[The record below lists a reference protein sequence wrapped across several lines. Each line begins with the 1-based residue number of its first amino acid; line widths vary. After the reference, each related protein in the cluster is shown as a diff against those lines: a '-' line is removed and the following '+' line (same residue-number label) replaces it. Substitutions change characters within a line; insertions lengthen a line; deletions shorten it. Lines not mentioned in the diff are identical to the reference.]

1 MNSTILINGVASSEG
16 VPITDSSVL
25 RGDGCFEVLKAYKGI
40 PFALGEHLDRLEQS
54 AASLAITL
62 PPRAEI
68 AGWIEAVAAEC
79 PDCAVRVVV
88 TRGSALPNEVAT
100 PLVIVFA
107 HSWTASR
114 GPARLLPV
122 VAPWHAAG
130 VSWDLAGAKVLSY
143 APNLSA
149 TRRAGAEGFDD
160 ALLLTVDGLM
170 LEGPTFCVAWV
181 VDGVLETPSLDLGI
195 LDSITRRVVLE
206 DAALLGVPCLEGRW
220 PLERLQAASEVMAM
234 STIREIQPI
243 SVVGDLAFGEGPIT
257 SDLARAF
264 AQRIR

>member
-1 MNSTILINGVASSEG
+1 
-16 VPITDSSVL
+16 
-25 RGDGCFEVLKAYKGI
+25 
-40 PFALGEHLDRLEQS
+40 
-54 AASLAITL
+54 
-62 PPRAEI
+62 
-68 AGWIEAVAAEC
+68 
-79 PDCAVRVVV
+79 
-88 TRGSALPNEVAT
+88 
-100 PLVIVFA
+100 
-107 HSWTASR
+107 
-114 GPARLLPV
+114 
-122 VAPWHAAG
+122 

-181 VDGVLETPSLDLGI
+181 VDDVLETPALDLGI

-206 DAALLGVPCLEGRW
+206 DAAQLGIPSIEGRW
-220 PLERLQAASEVMAM
+220 PLERLEAASEVMAM
-234 STIREIQPI
+234 STIREVQPV

-264 AQRIR
+264 AQRIP